1 MPPTP
6 QWVKDLKPAPPQGT
20 ELLSAE
26 RDKSNISVEQLS
38 NFLFTKEVLERQ
50 DRVLEILQKEKVFDK
65 SQNYFDGRVD
75 KFKTALARA
84 KRLRQLQVQHKWDRD
99 DYITANDLISEPGP
113 YGLHATMYLTTL
125 EGQGTP
131 EQHKKFLEPAQN
143 YKHIGCYAQTELGH
157 GSNVRGLETT
167 ATWNPEDKTFILHS
181 PQLTASKWW
190 IGSLGRTANHAVV
203 MAQLIIEGKPYGPHP
218 FVCQIRDMKTHEP
231 LEGVHVGDIG
241 PKFGYN
247 TMDNGFLLLNKLKI
261 PHINMLAKFSRV
273 DPETNKYVKP
283 SSPSLI
289 YGTLTWVRSTIVLQS
304 GGVLARG
311 VTIATRYAAVRRQ
324 FQDRDAPSD
333 ANGENQVLNYTM
345 VQFRLDNADFDDL
358 VLPLLAATF
367 ALHFTGKAMMGLYQ
381 ESQKTMNANAAKV
394 SSNRGAGPEEISS
407 GSDLLADLHATSCG
421 LKALGSTTAAEGLE
435 VCRRAMGGHGYS
447 SFSGVGSWYADYLPT
462 TTWEG
467 DNYMLTQQVAR
478 YLLKS
483 ARGVLQGNA
492 PNNDTTKIFTTFLQ
506 KQDMGAAHDVL
517 GSDSDLVAA
526 FAWRTSFLTFEA
538 LKHRDVEKNS
548 WNSLLVD
555 FWRLSTA
562 HSQYLVVKNFYD
574 ALQSESLRY
583 ELDPATIDVLHKL
596 FRLYALNTLEKEA
609 SEFYSSAAV
618 TVRQIQLARTKSV
631 MKLLEEIRPHAL
643 SLVDA
648 WHFPD
653 WQLDSSLGRKDGKVY
668 EDMFYRASELNPLNG
683 LTIDPYPES
692 DVMVKRDETAKFKS
706 KL

>member
-1 MPPTP
+1 
-6 QWVKDLKPAPPQGT
+6 LKPSPPQGVD
-20 ELLSAE
+20 LIQAE
-26 RDKSNISVEQLS
+26 RDKSKISVDKLS

-50 DRVLEILQKEKVFDK
+50 DRILAILQSEKVFDK

-99 DYITANDLISEPGP
+99 DYMTADSLISEPGP
-113 YGLHATMYLTTL
+113 YGLHASMYLTTL
-125 EGQGTP
+125 RDQGTP
-131 EQHKKFLEPAQN
+131 EQHKLFLEPAEN
-143 YKHIGCYAQTELGH
+143 YKAIGCYAQTELGH

-167 ATWNPEDKTFILHS
+167 ATWNPEDKTFTLHS
-181 PQLTASKWW
+181 PHLTASKWW

-203 MAQLIIEGKPYGPHP
+203 MAQLIIGGKPYGPHP
-218 FVCQIRDMKTHEP
+218 FVCQIRDMKTHLP
-231 LEGVHVGDIG
+231 LENIHVGDIG

-247 TMDNGFLLLNKLKI
+247 TMDNGFLLFKHVKI
-261 PHINMLAKFSRV
+261 PHINMLAKYSRV
-273 DPETNKYVKP
+273 DPETSKYIRP

-324 FQDRDAPSD
+324 FQDRDAQSD
-333 ANGENQVLNYTM
+333 AHGENQVLNYTM
-345 VQFRLDNADFDDL
+345 VQFRL
-358 VLPLLAATF
+358 LPLLAATF
-367 ALHFTGKAMMGLYQ
+367 ALHFTGKAMMALYQ
-381 ESQKTMNANAAKV
+381 ENQKKMQLDAGKV
-394 SSNRGAGPEEISS
+394 TDTNRGAGPEETHS

-435 VCRRAMGGHGYS
+435 VCRRACGGHGYS
-447 SFSGVGSWYADYLPT
+447 SFGGIGAWYADYLPT

-483 ARGVLQGNA
+483 ARAVLNMLESQTGGIPILTSQQNA
-492 PNNDTTKIFTTFLQ
+492 PDNDTTRIFTTFLQ
-506 KQDMGAAHDVL
+506 KQDMGAAHDIL

-526 FAWRTSFLTFEA
+526 FAWRTSYLTFEA

-609 SEFYSSAAV
+609 SEFYSSSAV
-618 TVRQIQLARTKSV
+618 TVRQIQLTRTKAV

-643 SLVDA
+643 RLVDA

-668 EDMFYRASELNPLNG
+668 EDLFYRASELNPLNG
-683 LTIDPYPES
+683 LTIDPYPDS
-692 DVMVKRDETAKFKS
+692 DVLVKKDETAKFKS